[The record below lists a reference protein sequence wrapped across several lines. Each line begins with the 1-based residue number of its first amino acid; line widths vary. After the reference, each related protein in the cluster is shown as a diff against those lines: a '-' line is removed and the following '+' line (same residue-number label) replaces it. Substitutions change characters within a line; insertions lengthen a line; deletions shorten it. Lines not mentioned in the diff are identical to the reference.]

1 VSRHCFALLLLLQVV
16 AGCSKPT
23 ASEYFPK
30 PKNGATWEY
39 KLQFMSAVYG
49 GGVQSGKTVIRFDG
63 TETIRNQQY
72 LRRVSVTTGIPGS
85 NPKTRYYRYAPD
97 GIYVVDPSDKDLRE
111 YLYIPLPIDVGRSW
125 TTGAGS
131 SHFSYH
137 AESVETLELI
147 DKKYESCLKI
157 TYKGRRE
164 DGEYEGTMWFA
175 KGIGNVKEVTR
186 FSAGILEM
194 ILEKHNL

>member
-1 VSRHCFALLLLLQVV
+1 MSRHCFALLLLLQVV

-131 SHFSYH
+131 SHFS
-137 AESVETLELI
+137 
-147 DKKYESCLKI
+147 I

-164 DGEYEGTMWFA
+164 DGEYERTMWFA